1 MSEYGICHLLLKCA
15 SVYTLFSS
23 WEIRAELWY
32 VHGVGF
38 LTVESLITL
47 NVAII
52 LKQDYNNSILHSSAN
67 QIITE
72 NCVQV
77 FRVQSIITLL
87 V

>member
-1 MSEYGICHLLLKCA
+1 MSEYGICHLFLKCA
-15 SVYTLFSS
+15 SVYTFFGEG
-23 WEIRAELWY
+23 EIRAELWY

-47 NVAII
+47 NVVII
-52 LKQDYNNSILHSSAN
+52 KQDYNNSILHSSAN